1 MGEKGGIIQSS
12 LIEEAGQ
19 LAILYLDQK
28 GYIKSWNKAFEELN
42 GNTTKQILN
51 KHFRV
56 LYPLEEQTINL
67 PESRLDEAIKNGSS
81 IHIAWRTGKDLKPF
95 LASEVITAMND
106 PSNQVIG
113 FIKIVETLPRDKG
126 RDQNEFDENLKLSL
140 KEVSDYKYAL
150 EESSIVAITDQK
162 GIIKYANDNF
172 CKISKYS
179 QDELIGQDHR
189 IINSGFHNKEFI
201 RNLWVT
207 IANGKIWKGELKN
220 KAKDG
225 TIYWVDTTIVP
236 FLNEQGKPYQYV
248 AIRADITER
257 KKAEENL
264 EKSLKEISDYKY
276 ALEESSIVAIT
287 DQKGIIKYANDNFCK
302 ISRYSQDELIG
313 QDHRIINSGFHN
325 KEFIRNLWVT
335 IANGRIWKGELKNRA
350 KDGTIYWVDTTIV
363 PFLNELG
370 KPYQYVA
377 IRADIT
383 QRKNAEE
390 KLGQSERIYKTIAS
404 SIPGS
409 VIMLFDPE
417 FRYLLIEGD
426 MLEKAGYKRNT
437 LLGNKAEDVLPP
449 DIFSNIK
456 NSYARVFKDESF
468 SIETRH
474 QNRDFITHFVPLKN
488 DNDEVYLAMSVGIDV
503 TELKEAHRAISRLN
517 TGLEQKI
524 ATRTLELEMAN
535 KELEAF
541 SYSVAHDLRTPLRA
555 VAGYSTMLEEDFG
568 SLFNEE
574 GHRLMRE
581 LRHNTEKMGDLID
594 NLLTFSRLG
603 RKPMNKSL
611 VDMKELITSVLLDIS
626 PMSAEIV
633 TQELYPIVADA
644 SLMKNVMINLLS
656 NAAKYSSKKENPI
669 IEIFSERNEKTIV
682 YSVRDNGVGFDMAY
696 ANKLFGVF
704 QRLHSDEEFDGTGVG
719 LATVQRII
727 QRHGGAVWA
736 EAKVNEGATFSFSIP
751 NTIGES

>member
-172 CKISKYS
+172 CKISK
-179 QDELIGQDHR
+179 
-189 IINSGFHNKEFI
+189 
-201 RNLWVT
+201 
-207 IANGKIWKGELKN
+207 
-220 KAKDG
+220 
-225 TIYWVDTTIVP
+225 
-236 FLNEQGKPYQYV
+236 
-248 AIRADITER
+248 
-257 KKAEENL
+257 
-264 EKSLKEISDYKY
+264 
-276 ALEESSIVAIT
+276 
-287 DQKGIIKYANDNFCK
+287 
-302 ISRYSQDELIG
+302 YSQDELIG